1 MPGLFDSLTLR
12 SITVRN
18 RIGVSPMCQYSSD
31 DGVATDWHLV
41 HLGGRAVGGAGLI
54 FVEATAV
61 EAIGRITPGCAG
73 LWNDQQIEPLRRITA
88 FLKQHGSVPAIQLAH
103 AGRKA
108 SCARPWDGGRH
119 LSDADGDWEPIGPSP
134 IAFGGKQTRVPREM
148 TIDDI
153 ARVQRAFRDATTR
166 ALAAGFEMV
175 ELHNAHGYL
184 AHSFLSPLSNKRTDT
199 YGGTFENRTRF
210 TTEAARGMRTVWPDH
225 LPLAVRLS
233 TTDWVDGGWML
244 EDSVDLARRLK
255 AEGVDL
261 IDCSSGGAVGGVKID
276 AGPGYQVPASDA
288 IRRGAGIA
296 TAAVGSITE
305 PTHADEIVRNG
316 RADIVLLAR
325 EMLRDAYWPV
335 HAAQVLKQT
344 EKLAFQVQYKHFV
357 G

>member
-1 MPGLFDSLTLR
+1 MPRLFDPLTLR
-12 SITVRN
+12 SITLRN

-31 DGVATDWHLV
+31 DGVASDWHLV
-41 HLGGRAVGGAGLI
+41 HLGSRAVGGAGLI
-54 FVEATAV
+54 IVEATAV
-61 EAIGRITPGCAG
+61 EAIGRISPGCAG
-73 LWNDQQIEPLRRITA
+73 LWSDKHIEPLRRVTA
-88 FLKQHGSVPAIQLAH
+88 FLKQQGSVPAIQLAH

-108 SCARPWDGGRH
+108 SCARPWDGDQH
-119 LSDADGDWEPIGPSP
+119 LADTEGGWEPIAPSP
-134 IAFGGKQTRVPREM
+134 IAFGGRLPRVPREM
-148 TIDDI
+148 TTDDI
-153 ARVQRAFRDATTR
+153 GRVQRAFREATVR

-184 AHSFLSPLSNKRTDT
+184 AHSFLSPLSNKRTDS
-199 YGGTFENRTRF
+199 YGGTFENRIRF
-210 TTEAARGMRTVWPDH
+210 TIESARGMRTVWPDH

-233 TTDWVDGGWML
+233 TTDWVDGGWTI
-244 EDSVDLARRLK
+244 EDSVDLAKRLK

-261 IDCSSGGAVGGVKID
+261 IDCSSGGVVGGVKID

-305 PTHADEIVRNG
+305 ATHADEIVRNN
-316 RADIVLLAR
+316 RADVVLLAR

-335 HAAQVLKQT
+335 HAARTLKQT
-344 EKLAFQVQYKHFV
+344 EKLTLPTQYKHFV